1 MTGPGMQSMGLE
13 AMGWRPAGA
22 AATRDVALEPALA
35 WLAVFLMF
43 VGDLRVP
50 VGGSEL
56 YLPLAVL
63 PAAVLGALRAAR
75 GRLFVP
81 FGALALA
88 VVLAAGALGAM
99 AADDLAV
106 RRVLAA
112 SLPVVCAIVVLC
124 GLAGVDGLQRVMVSA
139 VLWGGA
145 LLSVWV
151 ISLSL
156 LSFTS
161 GLGYYDAK
169 LLIETPLG
177 RSNYLAAFLVACLG
191 FAWGRAPAVALLAL
205 AAIAASLS
213 RGGLLIAFVFI
224 GLTVLARR
232 GLAVAAAALCC
243 AAALALTAWFAFAD
257 LGLQQSHEQGGLF
270 EGLTSLASATNRV
283 VLWQAARDLLLESP
297 VMGVGPN
304 GFRSAIERLPNVEDV
319 WGPHS
324 AVLLLWLNYGLAGL
338 AAYAAYLWGLGSAW
352 ARAGAVAGDR
362 RSSPDA
368 IGCALLA
375 LALFAMTEP
384 LVGSAS
390 FEVLLAAVYAAALP
404 PHQSTL
410 APPPGPPP
418 LHS

>member
-1 MTGPGMQSMGLE
+1 MSADVAGSRPFGP
-13 AMGWRPAGA
+13 A
-22 AATRDVALEPALA
+22 AARDLALEPALA
-35 WLAVFLMF
+35 WLAVFLVF

-56 YLPLAVL
+56 YLPLAVV
-63 PAAVLGALRAAR
+63 PAAVLGTIRAVR
-75 GRLFVP
+75 GRLYVP

-88 VVLAAGALGAM
+88 VVLAAGGLGAM

-112 SLPVVCAIVVLC
+112 SFPVVCAIVVLC
-124 GLAGVDGLQRVMVSA
+124 GLAGVDGLDRLARSA

-145 LLSVWV
+145 LLSAWV
-151 ISLSL
+151 ISLSVQA
-156 LSFTS
+156 FTS
-161 GLGYYDAK
+161 GLAFYDAK

-177 RSNYLAAFLVACLG
+177 RSNYLTAFLVACMG
-191 FAWGRAPAVALLAL
+191 FAWGRAPAVALLAF
-205 AAIAASLS
+205 AAIVASLS
-213 RGGLLIAFVFI
+213 RGGLLIAFVFV
-224 GLTVLARR
+224 GLTLLARWR
-232 GLAVAAAALCC
+232 LAVAAAALGC
-243 AAALALTAWFAFAD
+243 AAALAITAWLAFAD
-257 LGLQQSHEQGGLF
+257 LGLQQSHEQGGLL

-304 GFRSAIERLPNVEDV
+304 GFRSVVERLPDVEDV

-324 AVLLLWLNYGLAGL
+324 AVLLLWLNYGLVGL
-338 AAYAAYLWGLGSAW
+338 VAYAAYLWALWS
-352 ARAGAVAGDR
+352 ARARATAGARAAGPT
-362 RSSPDA
+362 PDA

-404 PHQSTL
+404 PYPSTPSVPPG
-410 APPPGPPP
+410 APPHRP
-418 LHS
+418 